1 MTRGR
6 PRGAAT
12 LGLFVAAAVVL
23 VACGSGDSGSAGT
36 TAPAGSTAVSAPSNA
51 SASGGASSTSA
62 GTAPPQ
68 TGLRDARYCE
78 IIPTW
83 TQGNTV
89 TTKVYNTLSYND
101 CPAVRWNAITER
113 QVNGELGSESAKWN
127 GPRHWVMD
135 TIQASGSSATN
146 ETITVNSV
154 TFGIRAVI
162 TTDAGEP
169 TVGDQFYVPNQV
181 NRTTTFTYD
190 DGEPVFELT
199 DPDGNVYMMQS
210 YAQIVDRNLSYDQ
223 LPDLGSQL
231 ELPAGWTY
239 ASRTLTEDYD
249 LMADGL
255 AYVVNDNLANS
266 YQRR

>member
-1 MTRGR
+1 MTRPR
-6 PRGAAT
+6 PRMAVP
-12 LGLFVAAAVVL
+12 LGLFCAAAVTL
-23 VACGSGDSGSAGT
+23 AACSSGDSGSSGT
-36 TAPAGSTAVSAPSNA
+36 TATSGSSSAA
-51 SASGGASSTSA
+51 GGASSAPASP
-62 GTAPPQ
+62 APPQ

-83 TQGNTV
+83 TEGNTV

-101 CPAVRWNAITER
+101 CPAIRWNAITER
-113 QVNGELGSESAKWN
+113 QVNGQLGSESAKLN

-146 ETITVNSV
+146 ETITVDSV

-162 TTDAGEP
+162 TTDAGQP

-181 NRTTTFTYD
+181 NRTTTFTYEA
-190 DGEPVFELT
+190 GQPVFELT

-210 YAQIVDRNLSYDQ
+210 YAQIVDRNLSYKG
-223 LPDLGSQL
+223 LPDLGSTVD
-231 ELPAGWTY
+231 LPAGWSY

-249 LMADGL
+249 LTADGL